1 MHLKEAGSGKKLT
14 DSLGESACSTTW
26 VKERFQCLSCVEGID
41 VRHFF
46 IPGKKKW
53 MWGKIDVGSVH
64 ALKGTLAV
72 PESLWVMLMDG
83 FMTGISM
90 LFNV

>member
-46 IPGKKKW
+46 IPGKRKW
-53 MWGKIDVGSVH
+53 MYRAKWMSGASMLLRVPRLCGKK
-64 ALKGTLAV
+64 L
-72 PESLWVMLMDG
+72 PESLWVMLMA
-83 FMTGISM
+83 S
-90 LFNV
+90 